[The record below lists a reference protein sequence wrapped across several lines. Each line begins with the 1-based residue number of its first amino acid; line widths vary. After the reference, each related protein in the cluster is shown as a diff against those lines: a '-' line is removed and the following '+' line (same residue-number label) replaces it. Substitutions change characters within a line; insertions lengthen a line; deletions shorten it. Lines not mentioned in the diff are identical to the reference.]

1 MFFFLFLFKKYNFC
15 LLDKKIEIMIKQ
27 NFTVKAI
34 LRTDKRK
41 KDGTC
46 PVNYRVTINSVVL
59 KLTSGE
65 YSEESK
71 WNSLEGCFKEAKSSI
86 KNSLLDNEISRIK
99 DFLRE
104 QRSIGTYL
112 DIDLVKSFYSTK
124 DSDDF
129 YEYYDKFCEE
139 KFLELSEGTQNH
151 YVLLK
156 KRLKQ
161 FKKEIKL
168 SQINL
173 TFIEK
178 FDAFLSTKC
187 NTGNSGRWSRHK
199 NFKAVLGNALK
210 NNRIKKNPYAN
221 FKLTQEEPK
230 IEYLN
235 KTELMLIEKI
245 RFSSF
250 PQGEGLD
257 TTRDMFLFSCNSG
270 LRFSDVIGLS
280 KKDIQDGKNISMRM
294 QKTKFLVKVPLTN
307 KAKLILKKYISSD
320 SDEIFPKRCN
330 VTVNRDLKTIASLCK
345 IKKRVHFHIARDT
358 FATTLANENV
368 NAFIIMKLLGHRDIK
383 MTQRY
388 VDNSIEDI
396 SKKLG
401 SIKIFNN

>member
-1 MFFFLFLFKKYNFC
+1 
-15 LLDKKIEIMIKQ
+15 MIKQ

-41 KDGTC
+41 MDGTC

-65 YSEESK
+65 YSEESD
-71 WNSLEGCFKEAKSSI
+71 WNAKDGFFKGSKSSI
-86 KNSLLDNEISRIK
+86 QNSLLDNEMSRIK
-99 DFLRE
+99 DYLRE

-112 DIDLVKSFYSTK
+112 DIELVKSFYSTK

-129 YEYYDKFCEE
+129 YEYYDKFCEK
-139 KFLELSEGTQNH
+139 KFMELSEGTQYH
-151 YVLLK
+151 YVLLR

-173 TFIEK
+173 SFIEK
-178 FDAFLSTKC
+178 FDNCLSTKF

-199 NFKAVLGNALK
+199 NLKAVIGNALK
-210 NNRIKKNPYAN
+210 KNLVKKNPYDE

-235 KTELMLIEKI
+235 RIELKLIEKI
-245 RFSSF
+245 RFSNF
-250 PQGEGLD
+250 PRGEGLNI
-257 TTRDMFLFSCNSG
+257 TRDIFLFSCYTG
-270 LRFSDVIGLS
+270 LRYSDVICLC
-280 KKDIQDGKNISMRM
+280 KNDVKDGKNISMRM
-294 QKTKFLVKVPLTN
+294 QKTKNIVQVPMSD
-307 KAKLILKKYISSD
+307 KAKIILERYISSD
-320 SDEIFPKRCN
+320 NDTIFPNRCN

-345 IKKRVHFHIARDT
+345 IKKKVHFHMARHT
-358 FATTLANENV
+358 FASTMANSDV
-368 NAFIIMKLLGHRDIK
+368 NSFKIMKLLGHRDIK

-388 VDNSIEDI
+388 VDNSVEDLAKMLKTIEE
-396 SKKLG
+396 
-401 SIKIFNN
+401 FN

>member
-1 MFFFLFLFKKYNFC
+1 
-15 LLDKKIEIMIKQ
+15 MIKQ

-65 YSEESK
+65 YSEEPK
-71 WNSLEGCFKEAKSSI
+71 WNSLDGCFKEAKSSI
-86 KNSLLDNEISRIK
+86 KNSLLDNEMGRIK
-99 DFLRE
+99 DYLRV

-129 YEYYDKFCEE
+129 YEYYDKFCEK
-139 KFLELSEGTQNH
+139 KFTELSEGTQYH
-151 YVLLK
+151 YVILR

-173 TFIEK
+173 NFIEK
-178 FDAFLSTKC
+178 FDSFLNTKC

-199 NFKAVLGNALK
+199 NLKAVLGSALK
-210 NNRIKKNPYAN
+210 NNRIKKNPYDE
-221 FKLTQEEPK
+221 FKLIQEETK

-235 KTELMLIEKI
+235 RIELKLIEKI
-245 RFSSF
+245 RFSNF
-250 PQGEGLD
+250 PKGEGLNI
-257 TTRDMFLFSCNSG
+257 TRDIFLFSCYTG
-270 LRFSDVIGLS
+270 LRYSDVIGLS
-280 KKDIQDGKNISMRM
+280 KKDILDSESISLRM
-294 QKTKFLVKVPLTN
+294 QKTKNMVKVPITN
-307 KAKLILKKYISSD
+307 KARIILKKYLSTD
-320 SDEIFPKRCN
+320 NDTVFPNRCN

-345 IKKRVHFHIARDT
+345 IKKKVHFHMARHT
-358 FATTLANENV
+358 FASTMANNDV
-368 NAFIIMKLLGHRDIK
+368 NSFKIMKLLGHRDIK

-388 VDNSIEDI
+388 VDNSVEDLSKMLKSIEA
-396 SKKLG
+396 
-401 SIKIFNN
+401 FN

>member
-1 MFFFLFLFKKYNFC
+1 
-15 LLDKKIEIMIKQ
+15 MIKQ

-65 YSEESK
+65 YSEEPK
-71 WNSLEGCFKEAKSSI
+71 WNSLDGCFKEAKSSI
-86 KNSLLDNEISRIK
+86 KNSLLDNEMGRIK
-99 DFLRE
+99 DYLRV

-129 YEYYDKFCEE
+129 YEYYDKFCEK
-139 KFLELSEGTQNH
+139 KFTELSEGTQYH
-151 YVLLK
+151 YVILR

-173 TFIEK
+173 NFIEK
-178 FDAFLSTKC
+178 FDSFLNTKC

-199 NFKAVLGNALK
+199 NLKAVLGSALK
-210 NNRIKKNPYAN
+210 NNRIKKNPYDE
-221 FKLTQEEPK
+221 FKLIQEETK

-235 KTELMLIEKI
+235 RIELKLIEKI
-245 RFSSF
+245 RFSNF
-250 PQGEGLD
+250 PKGEGLNI
-257 TTRDMFLFSCNSG
+257 TRDIFLFSCYTG
-270 LRFSDVIGLS
+270 LRYSDVIGLS
-280 KKDIQDGKNISMRM
+280 KKDILDSESISLRM
-294 QKTKFLVKVPLTN
+294 QKTKNMVKVPITN
-307 KAKLILKKYISSD
+307 KARIILKKYLSTD
-320 SDEIFPKRCN
+320 NDTVFPNRCN

-345 IKKRVHFHIARDT
+345 IKKNVHFHMARHT
-358 FATTLANENV
+358 FASTMADSDV
-368 NAFIIMKLLGHRDIK
+368 NSFKIMKLLGHRDIK

-388 VDNSIEDI
+388 VDNSVEDLAKMLKNIEA
-396 SKKLG
+396 
-401 SIKIFNN
+401 FN